1 MMRIRKEEAKD
12 REIIYSVVK
21 AAFDRA
27 EHSDGNEHD
36 LVNSLRKSEAFIP
49 ELSFVAEI
57 DGKLIGHILFTK
69 ASVGKDTVL
78 ALAPLAVLPAYQR
91 KGIGMALMKEG
102 HRIADKLGYAYSV
115 VLGSEKYYP
124 KAGYLPASFF
134 GIKPP
139 FAVPDE
145 NFMAYKIREDAPA
158 LDGIMIYA
166 KEFGIDS
173 LGGKR

>member
-1 MMRIRKEEAKD
+1 
-12 REIIYSVVK
+12 
-21 AAFDRA
+21 
-27 EHSDGNEHD
+27 
-36 LVNSLRKSEAFIP
+36 
-49 ELSFVAEI
+49 
-57 DGKLIGHILFTK
+57 
-69 ASVGKDTVL
+69 
-78 ALAPLAVLPAYQR
+78 
-91 KGIGMALMKEG
+91 MALMKEG

-124 KAGYLPASFF
+124 RAGYLPASFF

-173 LGGKR
+173 LGGKRRK